1 MPCARGP
8 HTHAH
13 HRAPLNDTSRE
24 WCCAAA
30 CAPLPRRPSSS
41 HTPSHTQ
48 HARTHSHK
56 TPRTLLCLLMPRA
69 RAPHSRCLRR
79 PKCLSRVSRG
89 VGPPRTVCLPRPA
102 HSKAAAALC
111 RSVQRCHMRAHGPGT
126 PCIESRCLPKE
137 PTSAVLLPT
146 GKVDARATR
155 ASTAAAAA
163 AASRIR
169 NAAAPPARAAR
180 ATANRAP
187 PREAARRRMRT

>member
-56 TPRTLLCLLMPRA
+56 TPRTLLCLLMPRGG
-69 RAPHSRCLRR
+69 RR
-79 PKCLSRVSRG
+79 TRDASAAQSASLASIVG

-146 GKVDARATR
+146 GKVGARATR